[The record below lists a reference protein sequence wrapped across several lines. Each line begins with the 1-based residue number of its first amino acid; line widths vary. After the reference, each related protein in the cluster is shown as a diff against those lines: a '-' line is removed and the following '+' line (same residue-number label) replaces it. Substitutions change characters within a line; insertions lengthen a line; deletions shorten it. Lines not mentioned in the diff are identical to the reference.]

1 MTDDASSDISAP
13 YVSTEEFKYAVQE
26 YVRIGDQLTDIRKTT
41 SELNKKKKKVSEIIV
56 SFMKEQDKTFC
67 NLGTGGSLEMK
78 ASKTT
83 LALKKDQIAELLKQ
97 LGNNEDKAKETA
109 EFLWQNKET
118 RCKYV
123 VKRNTRPID

>member
-1 MTDDASSDISAP
+1 
-13 YVSTEEFKYAVQE
+13 
-26 YVRIGDQLTDIRKTT
+26 
-41 SELNKKKKKVSEIIV
+41 
-56 SFMKEQDKTFC
+56 
-67 NLGTGGSLEMK
+67 MK